1 MALIRRNV
9 ENGNNQ
15 VRTTDRPQILFRM
28 NLSFV
33 EVEYFY
39 IRKKLVQPSGLE
51 PPTPTMSR

>member
-39 IRKKLVQPSGLE
+39 IRL
-51 PPTPTMSR
+51 